1 MISKVRQFGARR
13 VLTAVLAIGLVGGR
27 RGPRDLRGVSDP
39 RRPPSTVPTTAAD
52 GTTAG
57 TAGDA
62 GQVDEAAL
70 TPAALR
76 LGGKLLNRVVRGDL
90 TVRAKGGTFVQVHY
104 ERGKVSAV
112 SATSIT
118 ITGPDGKGATFA
130 VTATTKVR
138 SQGKLEA
145 IGDLSVGQNAMVF
158 GTVER
163 LDLQRRSSSTGSSP
177 VRPARARAPGAT
189 GSSAP

>member
-1 MISKVRQFGARR
+1 MFSKVRQFGARR
-13 VLTAVLAIGLVGGR
+13 LLIAVLAIGLVSVVAV
-27 RGPRDLRGVSDP
+27 PAIYAASSAAPAAASL
-39 RRPPSTVPTTAAD
+39 PTTAA
-52 GTTAG
+52 AG
-57 TAGDA
+57 SAAAAAGDA

-70 TPAALR
+70 TPAAIR

-90 TVRAKGGTFVQVHY
+90 TVRAKGGSFVQVHY
-104 ERGKVSAV
+104 ERGKISAV

-130 VTATTKVR
+130 VTANTKVR

-158 GTVER
+158 GTVS
-163 LDLQRRSSSTGSSP
+163 DSTYSAVLVHGI
-177 VRPARARAPGAT
+177 VARPAGKGAAPGAT
-189 GSSAP
+189 SSTAP